1 MKPIRERTWDAALS
15 LIESLR
21 ESQNPYREKLKRLIS
36 CSSELLH
43 PLSEP
48 LLIDNPLISMLA
60 SVREESYSD
69 WLAWSLEQFELP
81 RALAVLGIEQPV
93 IGTVPEGLRFEAKR
107 ECFVPSG
114 HHGSSGRLD
123 IRILSGTDAIADIEV
138 KIVPAEYAD
147 TAKQTGYEQF
157 GAPDRVLIAPSG
169 NAERYEGNFK
179 LRTWG
184 DVCVALRGEVHR
196 LATSDRNGRDGVGRA
211 GLILAFVAAVEQNLL
226 KVAAPRLRA
235 IFNRNAKLI
244 LSADGTDI
252 EYLERCIREERHGE

>member
-1 MKPIRERTWDAALS
+1 MKQTQERTWDAAIS

-21 ESQNPYREKLKRLIS
+21 ESQYPYREKLKRLIS
-36 CSSELLH
+36 RSSALLH

-48 LLIDNPLISMLA
+48 LLTDNPLINMLA
-60 SVREESYSD
+60 SAREESYSD

-81 RALAVLGIEQPV
+81 RALAVLAIEGPAV
-93 IGTVPEGLRFEAKR
+93 GTVPEGSRFEAKR

-123 IRILSGTDAIADIEV
+123 IRILSGTNAIADIEV

-169 NAERYEGNFK
+169 NAESYDGNFK
-179 LRTWG
+179 LRRWG
-184 DVCVALRGEVHR
+184 DVCVGLRGEVQR
-196 LATSDRNGRDGVGRA
+196 LATSDRNGGDGVVRA

-226 KVAAPRLRA
+226 KVTAPRLRA
-235 IFNRNAKLI
+235 IFSRNAKLI
-244 LSADGTDI
+244 LSADGADI
-252 EYLERCIREERHGE
+252 EYLERCIREENHGE